1 MRSSLHLLIQLFI
14 YITMDSFY
22 TLDYNS
28 NYAMLLLNLLQVP
41 LAPISLISFHL
52 FVFWVSPF
60 WPAKCFRFILYF
72 PFHNPRT
79 SISPR
84 SSDSFYWRMVCRNQD
99 LDSGPVC
106 CCWVVIASGP
116 SQQTKLDIILMFTN
130 PGIHTYL

>member
-1 MRSSLHLLIQLFI
+1 MRSSLHLLSQLFI

-28 NYAMLLLNLLQVP
+28 NYAILLLNLFQGP
-41 LAPISLISFHL
+41 LSPISLIYFHC

-60 WPAKCFRFILYF
+60 WPAKCSWFILYF

-84 SSDSFYWRMVCRNQD
+84 SSDSFYWTMVFRNRD
-99 LDSGPVC
+99 LGSGPVC
-106 CCWVVIASGP
+106 CCWIVIASGP
-116 SQQTKLDIILMFTN
+116 SQHTKLDFILMFTN
-130 PGIHTYL
+130 PGIHAYL